1 MSNNNNTILFIGNSD
16 EPLYLLKAAFANS
29 INIKKST
36 SLREVKEAVLSGTLK
51 AVLTDCSNQSIELID
66 KIRNTF
72 SRKELSVF
80 VAALGNED
88 EAIVNE
94 IRKRKVN
101 GLFNIKKQ
109 ARLFISILKSQSI
122 SKVKPKAKNRKGKQ
136 IKTPLDKRIF
146 DILVSG
152 LALLFLS
159 PLFLIVIIAIKLED
173 KGPSIYLSKRVG
185 TGYRI
190 FNLIKFRS
198 MYTDADKR
206 LEQMKGQNMYAADM
220 ATEKIDIHNCPDCA
234 AKGEPCSDQ
243 LVLDGDIVCERQ
255 YKRFQEQENAGV
267 FMKFKDDPRITK
279 VGKFIRNTSIDELP
293 QLLNVFLGHMSLVGN
308 RPLPL
313 YEAEQLT
320 ADGYVER
327 FLAPAGLTGL
337 WQVTQRG
344 KEVSEEERIELDNEY
359 ARNYSLWYDLKIIM
373 KTFPALLQQENV

>member
-1 MSNNNNTILFIGNSD
+1 MSSNNTILFIGNSD
-16 EPLYLLKAAFANS
+16 EPLLLLKAAFANS
-29 INIKKST
+29 INIRKSN
-36 SLREVKEAVLSGTLK
+36 SLREVKEAVTSGKLQ
-51 AVLTDCSNQSIELID
+51 AVLADSSAQALELVE
-66 KIRNTF
+66 KIRGLF
-72 SRKELSVF
+72 SKRELSVI
-80 VAALGNED
+80 VATYGNED
-88 EAIVNE
+88 DE
-94 IRKRKVN
+94 IIERIKRKGIN
-101 GLFNIKKQ
+101 GLFNMRKQ
-109 ARLFISILKSQSI
+109 AKLLISILKSQPI
-122 SKVKPKAKNRKGKQ
+122 SKVKPKSKSRKGKQ

-146 DILVSG
+146 DIIVSG

-198 MYTDADKR
+198 MYTNADKR
-206 LEQMKGQNMYAADM
+206 LEQMKGQNMYAGD
-220 ATEKIDIHNCPDCA
+220 TPVEKIDIHNCPVCKA
-234 AKGEPCSDQ
+234 NGEPCSDQ

-255 YKRFQEQENAGV
+255 YKLFQEQENAGV

-359 ARNYSLWYDLKIIM
+359 ARNYSLLYDFKIIL